1 VTAVQVR
8 KTNRMSDWQERF
20 AEEDVSL
27 TRIIHRMDAA
37 E

>member
-1 VTAVQVR
+1 
-8 KTNRMSDWQERF
+8 MSDWQERF